1 MFLNKTLNL
10 NHLNTFKIKNVEI
23 PKFIFFNVLDWKKIS
38 MNYLIKL
45 KKLSKKICIR
55 SSFYK
60 EDSSKS
66 SLADKFDSFI
76 NINNDKKI

>member
-23 PKFIFFNVLDWKKIS
+23 PKFIFFNVLDWKKIN

-45 KKLSKKICIR
+45 KK
-55 SSFYK
+55 
-60 EDSSKS
+60 
-66 SLADKFDSFI
+66 
-76 NINNDKKI
+76 N